1 MHKIYVSTCS
11 AFIKTLF
18 LQKHILK
25 NHFQKN
31 HILWNCRECMGA
43 AVSDGCFGERAFRT
57 YMGDGSPLVGKG
69 SCL

>member
-1 MHKIYVSTCS
+1 MHKIYVSTCI

-31 HILWNCRECMGA
+31 HILWN
-43 AVSDGCFGERAFRT
+43 
-57 YMGDGSPLVGKG
+57 L
-69 SCL
+69 

>member
-18 LQKHILK
+18 LQKHNLK

-31 HILWNCRECMGA
+31 HFLWNCRECMGA
-43 AVSDGCFGERAFRT
+43 AVSDSCFWERAFRT

>member
-11 AFIKTLF
+11 AFIKTFF

-43 AVSDGCFGERAFRT
+43 AMSDSCFGERAFRT
-57 YMGDGSPLVGKG
+57 YMGNGSPLVGKG

>member
-31 HILWNCRECMGA
+31 HIFLKEH
-43 AVSDGCFGERAFRT
+43 
-57 YMGDGSPLVGKG
+57 PLSEADCSILYPDDVLKYQ
-69 SCL
+69 LE

>member
-1 MHKIYVSTCS
+1 MHKIYVSICK

-31 HILWNCRECMGA
+31 HIFLKEH
-43 AVSDGCFGERAFRT
+43 
-57 YMGDGSPLVGKG
+57 PLSEADCSILYPDDVLKYQPE
-69 SCL
+69 

>member
-43 AVSDGCFGERAFRT
+43 AVSDGGFGERAFRT